1 MLERSN
7 GVSRKRFR
15 SSVAVIAASN
25 PSESQSPP
33 SSPPPALEGRIALI
47 SLRRL
52 QVLAAL
58 MSLLVVARAFGIA
71 VPLLAFVLLSGWMV
85 AAVLFRMVTRSHGT
99 VELSG
104 IHAICLCLDATFITV
119 LLHFVGAGW
128 WTGPALFGLVAVAAA
143 TSLPRRQAISV
154 TLFASFAFLLLIV
167 LHAPTAAGEYHLAP
181 TPAFE
186 GTYLVALVT
195 AALCGGMLL
204 VLVAR
209 QEALLYQVK
218 RSEDRYRLVV
228 ETSSHIIV
236 TVAPSGLITSV
247 NAAALDESGYTRED
261 LVSRSFADFVF
272 VEDLP
277 IAGAFVARAFRG
289 EETRFALRFLRKS
302 GAQRWLEGVVSPIRE
317 RDVVTG
323 VLCICRDVTEERSA
337 TNRLRASDQRFR
349 TIVDTAFEGI
359 WTVDRHCRTDYVN
372 RRLAEMLGY
381 SAEEMLGREPGDF
394 AVAEG
399 ERISWADR
407 GRIGD
412 GGVLELN
419 LRRKDGASIWVIIST
434 SPLRD
439 ASGGFEGALAM
450 VTDISHQKHVEQDLR
465 DASDH
470 LAAIIETQYEIAS
483 ADLDVSRVMELIVQR
498 TQALTGAAGAAI
510 ELVETES
517 ALRGAVTELV
527 YMAATGVAA
536 PLLGLRRPLTGNL
549 SGVCVRTGELVSCPD
564 TETDLV
570 VDRALA
576 RRTGVRAILAVPLL
590 YERQVI
596 GVLEQVS
603 ETPNFFSERD
613 IDTLRLMAG
622 VLAAALGHAREFA
635 EKKKLIA
642 ARTDAMSALQASQ
655 ERFRTAFEC
664 SAVGMTLTAANGQF
678 MQVNRAL
685 SEMLGYT
692 QEELAT
698 LHFQDITHPD
708 DRAASAAAMSRLLGG
723 AVPSF
728 QMEKR
733 YRRKDGTYIWV
744 LLGVAVAHDVD
755 GFPLHFVSQMVDITQ
770 RKRAEAER
778 HELQLKLAQSSKMQA
793 VGQLVSGVAHE
804 LNNPLAAILGFSEIL
819 LQDCKDPETRE
830 SLNIIFGQAQ
840 RSRAIVRDLLSFVRT
855 RQGRQRA
862 PTDMKE
868 MLERVTLALAP
879 AAQVAGVTLEAVIC
893 DPCATVTVDRAGL
906 EQVVTNL
913 VMNAMQA
920 AGRGVIR
927 IRAGVVGEHLEI
939 SVEDNGPGIPAE
951 VAQHIFE
958 PFFTTKPVGQGT
970 GLGLSVSLG
979 IVEQHGGTLR
989 AENRPASE
997 GGGARFVFALPL
1009 SPIEST
1015 GMETPPEG
1023 LPISPRRTPSA
1034 MAVIRDTRVAA
1045 PRPFERLPTPV
1056 AVSTRKPHVLVIDDE
1071 TAIRNALRRFFER
1084 RGWVVEEASDGGKG
1098 LDALLARDP
1107 EYFDAMVCDL
1117 KMPGVSGMQVYSTL
1131 ARERPSLLKRLIF
1144 ATGDVASADAAAF
1157 LQETRCPVLEKPYE
1171 LSLLAE
1177 TVDRVRAA
1185 AEAAAAAGTR
1195 QTA

>member
-1 MLERSN
+1 MLGRSN
-7 GVSRKRFR
+7 RVSDKHFR
-15 SSVAVIAASN
+15 SSVPVTAATTD
-25 PSESQSPP
+25 SPP
-33 SSPPPALEGRIALI
+33 QPSSSDTPHVLEGRIALI
-47 SLRRL
+47 SMRRP
-52 QVLAAL
+52 QILAG
-58 MSLLVVARAFGIA
+58 LLVSLMVARAVGLA
-71 VPLLAFVLLSGWMV
+71 VPVLAFVVLAGWLV
-85 AAVLFRMVTRSHGT
+85 AAALFRMVIRSHGARQL
-99 VELSG
+99 VG
-104 IHAICLCLDATFITV
+104 IHAIWLCLDATFITV

-128 WTGPALFGLVAVAAA
+128 WTGPALFGLVAIAAGR
-143 TSLPRRQAISV
+143 SLPRREAISV
-154 TLFASFAFLLLIV
+154 GLFASLAFLLLII
-167 LHAPTAAGEYHLAP
+167 LHAPTTAGAYRLAP

-186 GTYLVALVT
+186 GAYIVALVT

-209 QEALLYQVK
+209 QEALLFQVK

-247 NAAALDESGYTRED
+247 NAAALDDSGYTTAD
-261 LVSRSFADFVF
+261 LVTRSFADFVF

-277 IAGAFVARAFRG
+277 VAGAFVARAFRG

-302 GAQRWLEGVVSPIRE
+302 GEQRWLEGVVSPIRE
-317 RDVVTG
+317 HASVTG
-323 VLCICRDVTEERSA
+323 VLVICRDVTEERSA

-359 WTVDRHCRTDYVN
+359 WTVDRHSRTDYVN
-372 RRLAEMLGY
+372 RRLADMLGY
-381 SAEEMLGREPGDF
+381 TVEEMLGREPSLFAAGSGDR
-394 AVAEG
+394 V
-399 ERISWADR
+399 SWADR
-407 GRIGD
+407 ERIGD

-439 ASGGFEGALAM
+439 AAGGFEGALAM

-465 DASDH
+465 AASDH

-483 ADLDVSRVMELIVQR
+483 ADLDVPRVMELIVQR
-498 TQALTGAAGAAI
+498 TQTLTGAAGAAI
-510 ELVETES
+510 ELLEMRQELLGS
-517 ALRGAVTELV
+517 GAELV
-527 YMAATGVAA
+527 YMAANGVVAS
-536 PLLGLRRPLTGNL
+536 LLGVRRPLTGNL
-549 SGVCVRTGELVSCPD
+549 SGFCVRSGELVSCPD
-564 TETDLV
+564 TETDPV
-570 VDRALA
+570 VDRELA

-603 ETPNFFSERD
+603 LTPNFFTERD

-622 VLAAALGHAREFA
+622 VLSAALGHAREFA

-642 ARTDAMSALQASQ
+642 ARTDALSALQASQ

-664 SAVGMTLTAANGQF
+664 SAVGMTLTASDGRF
-678 MQVNRAL
+678 MQANRAL
-685 SEMLGYT
+685 TEMLGFT
-692 QEELAT
+692 GEELAT
-698 LHFQDITHPD
+698 MEFHSLTHPD
-708 DRAASAAAMSRLLGG
+708 DAAASTAAMNRLISG
-723 AVPSF
+723 VVTSF
-728 QMEKR
+728 QMETR
-733 YRRKDGTYIWV
+733 YVCKDGGLVWV
-744 LLGVAVAHDVD
+744 LLGVSVAHDVD

-778 HELQLKLAQSSKMQA
+778 HELQIQLAQSSKMQA

-819 LQDCKDPETRE
+819 LQDCKDPDTRE

-862 PTDMKE
+862 PTDMRE

-879 AAQVAGVTLEAVIC
+879 AAQLAGATLEAVIC
-893 DPCATVTVDRAGL
+893 EPCPSMTVDRAGL

-913 VMNAMQA
+913 VMNAVQA
-920 AGRGVIR
+920 AGGGTVR
-927 IRAGVVGEHLEI
+927 IRAGTVGDHLEI
-939 SVEDNGPGIPAE
+939 AVEDNGPGIPSD
-951 VAQHIFE
+951 VVQHIFE

-989 AENRPASE
+989 AENRSASD
-997 GGGARFVFALPL
+997 GGGARFVITLPL
-1009 SPIEST
+1009 APVESSSLDA
-1015 GMETPPEG
+1015 TPPAG
-1023 LPISPRRTPSA
+1023 LPISPRRTPIA
-1034 MAVIRDTRVAA
+1034 MAVIRE
-1045 PRPFERLPTPV
+1045 PRIVRPYERRPVPPTD
-1056 AVSTRKPHVLVIDDE
+1056 ALRKPHVLVIDDE
-1071 TAIRNALRRFFER
+1071 NAIRNALRRFFER

-1098 LDALLARDP
+1098 LETLMARD
-1107 EYFDAMVCDL
+1107 ENYFDAMVCDL

-1131 ARERPSLLKRLIF
+1131 ARKRPALLKRLIF

-1185 AEAAAAAGTR
+1185 AATTPAPGTR